1 MGNWDSLI
9 CPLFRT
15 AVTYDGEN
23 HAVQVADTTPGGQA
37 PVTFTY
43 DANGQRVTKA
53 SGSGTVIYAA
63 DAFGQVVAEYST
75 AATAQVACATCF
87 FTADHLGST
96 RLVTDANANVVSRR
110 DYLPF
115 GEQIDPW
122 IGPRNQQWND
132 NDNASHKFTGQER
145 DQETGMDFFQAR
157 YYSAAIG
164 RFTSADPRAGGS
176 GSNESAELE
185 WVWVRIEQSVESSR
199 SRWAQLCRSNKW

>member
-1 MGNWDSLI
+1 M
-9 CPLFRT
+9 
-15 AVTYDGEN
+15 
-23 HAVQVADTTPGGQA
+23 QVADTTPGGQA

-53 SGSGTVIYAA
+53 SGSGTAIYAA

-96 RLVTDANANVVSRR
+96 RLVTDANAHVVSRR

-132 NDNASHKFTGQER
+132 NDNASHKFTGQQR
-145 DQETGMDFFQAR
+145 VAETDFEWRHRGRIRRGGIMRRRWTHHDNPPNLVGWVLLFVGVVLIVWAALTAR
-157 YYSAAIG
+157 IS
-164 RFTSADPRAGGS
+164 
-176 GSNESAELE
+176 
-185 WVWVRIEQSVESSR
+185 
-199 SRWAQLCRSNKW
+199 